1 MSEQYS
7 LADVQQILKQASIFE
22 QENTI
27 TREQLLEIASEVG
40 ISSATLHQAEKAWL
54 LKQKTNQL
62 KSIQRSRRQMGF
74 KLHLI
79 PYLII
84 SIFLIFLNL
93 KTTPRYYWSVF
104 PISGWGLGVIIH
116 GVCIYNKQ
124 K

>member
-7 LADVQQILKQASIFE
+7 VAEVQQILKQASILQ

-27 TREQLLEIASEVG
+27 SPEQLLEIASEVG
-40 ISSATLHQAEKAWL
+40 ISSETLYQAEQAWL
-54 LKQKTNQL
+54 LEQKKNRL
-62 KSIQRSRRQMGF
+62 KSKERLRYQMGF

-79 PYLII
+79 PYLVV

-93 KTTPRYYWSVF
+93 KTTPRYFWSVF
-104 PISGWGLGVIIH
+104 PVSGWGLGVIMH
-116 GVCIYNKQ
+116 AVCIYK